1 MKEVAVRCVCRT
13 IHQAAGYSASYC
25 WHLSSRNSRTRSAG
39 LATASGSPKVSLTGL
54 PERGWRSEAATA
66 MSRVRCRVLVV
77 YFKAAFTAF
86 FDGLSISIV
95 Q

>member
-1 MKEVAVRCVCRT
+1 
-13 IHQAAGYSASYC
+13 
-25 WHLSSRNSRTRSAG
+25 
-39 LATASGSPKVSLTGL
+39 
-54 PERGWRSEAATA
+54 